1 MSYPYLEEIKKL
13 FVEKKPNVVYGFNYI
28 IKDYKNILELWKKY
42 LITKKI
48 ICPFEY
54 EQTLKNIFEFHKTT
68 INHVIIIQSY
78 NLKNC
83 LLMCKMH
90 NNYVN
95 LIIPKIPFHEN
106 RISIVATFT

>member
-68 INHVIIIQSY
+68 INHVII
-78 NLKNC
+78 
-83 LLMCKMH
+83 
-90 NNYVN
+90 
-95 LIIPKIPFHEN
+95 
-106 RISIVATFT
+106 VANAAHLNQNKTFGAITFPIAGF